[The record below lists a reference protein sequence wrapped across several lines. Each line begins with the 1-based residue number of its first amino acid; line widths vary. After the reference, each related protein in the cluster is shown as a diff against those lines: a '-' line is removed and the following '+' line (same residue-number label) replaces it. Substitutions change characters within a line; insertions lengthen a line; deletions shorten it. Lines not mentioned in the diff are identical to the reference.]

1 MFFMILQKLQAG
13 ENLGS
18 SWPNMLPANQIPV
31 FLYHQYLWKES
42 INTLDYLHGDNHEV
56 KVGSETITFDWVWLV
71 KLLI

>member
-42 INTLDYLHGDNHEV
+42 INTLDYLHRDNHEV
-56 KVGSETITFDWVWLV
+56 KVGSETITFDWVW
-71 KLLI
+71 